1 MLAVE
6 RCNELMSEDIE
17 RQRRRQYLEKQ
28 KEKVMKAQEWL
39 NEENGTA
46 HEQDDPL
53 NFEPEIKSQPHDW

>member
-1 MLAVE
+1 
-6 RCNELMSEDIE
+6 MSEDIG

-46 HEQDDPL
+46 DEQDNPM
-53 NFEPEIKSQPHDW
+53 NFEPEIKPQPHDW

>member
-1 MLAVE
+1 
-6 RCNELMSEDIE
+6 MSEDIE